1 MHAAVTGNGPTT
13 RLPHH
18 DTWVHH
24 HTPTSPPRPA
34 PDAPPTTPQVLF
46 EPPTRPLHIRRKAAR
61 PAMRTR
67 PPRRRID
74 LPVVLAAL
82 VMLTLA
88 VGVIVGLATL

>member
-1 MHAAVTGNGPTT
+1 VTGNGPTT

-18 DTWVHH
+18 DTWVH

-82 VMLTLA
+82 VMLALA